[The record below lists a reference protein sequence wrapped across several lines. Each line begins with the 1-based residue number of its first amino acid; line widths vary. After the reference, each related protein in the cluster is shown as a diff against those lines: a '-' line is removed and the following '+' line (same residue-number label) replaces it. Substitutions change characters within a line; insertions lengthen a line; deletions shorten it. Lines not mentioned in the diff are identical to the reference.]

1 MHGRKAALSR
11 ILALLILLVA
21 PVGLALAEGDA
32 AIKAQEGSVEH
43 WIEYYKQ
50 QREPRV
56 TGKDTAD
63 AENRNAETR
72 RNTKENEKEHKGS
85 HKVE

>member
-1 MHGRKAALSR
+1 V
-11 ILALLILLVA
+11 ALLILLA
-21 PVGLALAEGDA
+21 PGGLAIAAGDA

-50 QREPRV
+50 QREPRA

-63 AENRNAETR
+63 AEKLNAGTR
-72 RNTKENEKEHKGS
+72 RITKENEKEPKGRRE
-85 HKVE
+85 VE